1 MRYGLF
7 SVLLLVC
14 TVNFPCFGQVDR
26 ADLEGTVTDSSGGGI
41 SGAKITITANATG
54 IEDER
59 TTIQYGYYRF
69 PSIALGLYSVVVNH
83 DGFKVKKSR
92 TSTYVWETP
101 ARKSTTYRPMDAT
114 GQR

>member
-1 MRYGLF
+1 MRYGLL

-14 TVNFPCFGQVDR
+14 IVDIPCFGQVDR

-59 TTIQYGYYRF
+59 TTNQYGYYRF
-69 PSIALGLYSVVVNH
+69 PSIALGV
-83 DGFKVKKSR
+83 
-92 TSTYVWETP
+92 
-101 ARKSTTYRPMDAT
+101 RKIEKPWL
-114 GQR
+114 

>member
-1 MRYGLF
+1 MRYGLL

-14 TVNFPCFGQVDR
+14 IVDIPCFGQVDR

-101 ARKSTTYRPMDAT
+101 ARKST
-114 GQR
+114 